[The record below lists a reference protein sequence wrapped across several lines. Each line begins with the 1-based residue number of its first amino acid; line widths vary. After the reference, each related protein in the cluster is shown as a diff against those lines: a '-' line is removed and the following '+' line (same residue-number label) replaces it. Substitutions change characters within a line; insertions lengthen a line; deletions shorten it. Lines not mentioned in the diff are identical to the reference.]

1 MSEGQSPRAVRPAPS
16 TKSSGGGSSGLLIL
30 AVAGVLCGG
39 VVALAFTGR
48 EDDRSSAT
56 LEPETMGDVID
67 EAELRAAAAPAAPMT
82 LAAASQSIS
91 IEMYSATWCSACA
104 RARQWMS
111 AEGISYQEIDVDR
124 RTDAMGQLSVLNP
137 RRTLPTFDIDGQ
149 VLVGF
154 DQVALTGAIDGAAR
168 RRR

>member
-16 TKSSGGGSSGLLIL
+16 SKSTGGGSSGLVIL
-30 AVAGVLCGG
+30 AVAGVLCGA
-39 VVALAFTGR
+39 VVALAFSGR

-56 LEPETMGDVID
+56 LEPETVGDVID
-67 EAELRAAAAPAAPMT
+67 EAEAHAAAAPVPMT

-154 DQVALTGAIDGAAR
+154 DQIALTGAIDGAAR
-168 RRR
+168 RHR

>member
-16 TKSSGGGSSGLLIL
+16 SKSSGGGSSGLLIL

-56 LEPETMGDVID
+56 LEPETLGDVID
-67 EAELRAAAAPAAPMT
+67 EAEVAAAAAPGTPMT
-82 LAAASQSIS
+82 LAAASQAIT

-149 VLVGF
+149 VVVGF

-168 RRR
+168 RHR